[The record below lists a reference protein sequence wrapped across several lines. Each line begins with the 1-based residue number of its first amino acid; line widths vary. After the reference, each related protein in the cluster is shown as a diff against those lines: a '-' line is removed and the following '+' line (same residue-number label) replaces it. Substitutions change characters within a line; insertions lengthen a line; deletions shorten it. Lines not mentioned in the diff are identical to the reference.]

1 MLLQARFRS
10 TFCMKRILLLACLFL
25 APLSNVIPAEPA
37 NPQEQQILA
46 VLKEVQTQQ
55 AAMAEN
61 QAKIEQKIAAINET
75 IRFARIYG
83 SRTGN

>member
-1 MLLQARFRS
+1 
-10 TFCMKRILLLACLFL
+10 MKRILLFACLL
-25 APLSNVIPAEPA
+25 WAPLSNVIPAEPA
-37 NPQEQQILA
+37 NPQEQQILSA
-46 VLKEVQTQQ
+46 LKEVQTQQ

-75 IRFARIYG
+75 IRLARIYG